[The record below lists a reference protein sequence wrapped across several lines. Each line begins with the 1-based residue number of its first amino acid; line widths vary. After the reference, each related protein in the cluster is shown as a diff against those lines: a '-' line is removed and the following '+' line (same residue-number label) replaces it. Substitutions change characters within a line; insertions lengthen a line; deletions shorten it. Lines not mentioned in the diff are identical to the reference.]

1 MINYQLSFIRCK
13 FEFKFIHFL
22 FSFHIRHNDKLTKR
36 QDNTGIQSG
45 VAAPPWLFGEVTGW
59 GEKIIDN
66 WPFICTICCTGGAK
80 MEAITYTA
88 ARQNLAKTMEK
99 VCRDRAPMI
108 VTRKSSES
116 VVIMSLED
124 YEALE
129 ETAYLLRSPKNTRRL
144 IESIVQLENGKGNKK
159 ELIE

>member
-1 MINYQLSFIRCK
+1 
-13 FEFKFIHFL
+13 
-22 FSFHIRHNDKLTKR
+22 
-36 QDNTGIQSG
+36 
-45 VAAPPWLFGEVTGW
+45 
-59 GEKIIDN
+59 
-66 WPFICTICCTGGAK
+66 

-99 VCRDRAPMI
+99 VCEDHAPI
-108 VTRKSSES
+108 IITRKTSTS

-144 IESIVQLENGKGNKK
+144 IESIAQLENDKGTEK
-159 ELIE
+159 ELLE

>member
-1 MINYQLSFIRCK
+1 
-13 FEFKFIHFL
+13 
-22 FSFHIRHNDKLTKR
+22 
-36 QDNTGIQSG
+36 
-45 VAAPPWLFGEVTGW
+45 
-59 GEKIIDN
+59 
-66 WPFICTICCTGGAK
+66 

-99 VCRDRAPMI
+99 VCKDRAPVI
-108 VTRKSSES
+108 VTRRTSDS

-144 IESIVQLENGKGNKK
+144 IESIVQLENDKGTEK
-159 ELIE
+159 ELLE